1 MAEIIKGRNV
11 KVEIAA
17 TFSETPKT
25 ITGVTKAKPG
35 VASCVAHGLT
45 AGVVGYFSGLAGM
58 AQLEGQVARV
68 TAPTADAFTLSG
80 INTTSFADWSGT
92 ALFTPVATWVTLAE
106 STAYRIPDGT
116 ADKLDVT
123 TLLDIVKKE
132 ENGLLASQSISLDVL
147 AKTTP
152 SAAMTLIE
160 EAAQS
165 GGSVL
170 VRITLNDG
178 AQRLAYGEPSLP
190 GENVGKGAVGTGSI
204 NISSKGFVLKLAPV

>member
-11 KVEIAA
+11 KVELAA
-17 TFSETPKT
+17 TFSPAKT
-25 ITGVTKAKPG
+25 ITDVTKAKPG
-35 VASCVAHGLT
+35 VAACVGHGLA
-45 AGVVGYFSGLAGM
+45 AGIVGYFSGLAGM

-68 TAPTADAFTLSG
+68 ASPTADAFTLAG
-80 INTTSFADWSGT
+80 LNTSAFADWSGT
-92 ALFTPVATWVTLAE
+92 AQFTPVATWVTLAE

-132 ENGLLASQSISLDVL
+132 ENGLFASQAISLDVL
-147 AKTTP
+147 AKTTL

-160 EAAQS
+160 EAAQA
-165 GGSVL
+165 GDFVL

-190 GENVGKGAVGTGSI
+190 GENVGKGAPGTGSI
-204 NISSKGFVLKLAPV
+204 NISSKGFVLKLPPV